1 MSELVR
7 FLREKMWLLGD
18 TRWYARVD
26 SVRGELVEVERLG
39 YAQLD
44 ARARAVG
51 AWLAGRTPP
60 GARVLLMYPAGL
72 EFLAVFLG
80 CLYAGRV
87 AIPAPLPATD
97 RRALE
102 RAEGIIRDA
111 DVGLVLSDAA
121 HQPGLGSWLAG
132 LGAASR
138 AECVATDGA
147 HRTDGSDGA
156 DGAHGPRGTVLPHPG
171 TWSPVALEPS
181 ATAYIQYTSGSTSE
195 PRGVVITHR
204 NLLHNLLSIRGKIL
218 PDDVLDELRHDPAQ
232 CGAGWLPHYHDMGL
246 VGMLLSPLAS
256 CGNLVFCSPVSF
268 IAHPLLWLQMISRY
282 RAFYTFA
289 PNFGYDW
296 LLRSLKDGQ
305 LTDADPDLS
314 LDCLRFAL
322 SGAEPVRAEVLSAVA
337 RRLAPIGFRPDI
349 WAPSYGLAEATLM
362 VTGTSCG
369 SGPTVGRFDRDALE
383 TGQAVPAPDGVD
395 LVGCGRPAGAV
406 VRIVDSVTSS
416 PLEDGRVGEIW
427 VGGDS
432 VADGYL
438 NDPQGTADHFAA
450 VTADGDGPYLR
461 TGDLGFLQDGE
472 LYVTGRAKDLIIV
485 NGRNILPQDIERVS
499 ETTDPAT
506 GPCAAFALPDASGH
520 EQIVLVQ
527 EIRPVHLDGRT
538 PAALADLIRRRLAHE
553 LRLAVQVVIVGPM
566 SVPRTTSGKIQR
578 SRTRDELC
586 STGLDPLHSDLLA
599 PAEPTPRPSPRPS
612 PGHAARG

>member
-7 FLREKMWLLGD
+7 FLREKMWLMGD
-18 TRWYARVD
+18 TRWYARAD

-51 AWLAGRTPP
+51 AWLADRTPP

-72 EFLAVFLG
+72 EFFAVFLG
-80 CLYAGRV
+80 CLYSGRV

-121 HQPGLGSWLAG
+121 HQPRLGSWLAG
-132 LGAASR
+132 LGRTSR
-138 AECVATDGA
+138 TECIATD
-147 HRTDGSDGA
+147 RTDRNGGTD
-156 DGAHGPRGTVLPHPG
+156 GTVLPDPG
-171 TWSPVALEPS
+171 AWSPLALELS

-204 NLLHNLLSIRGKIL
+204 NLLHNLLSIREKLL
-218 PDDVLDELRHDPAQ
+218 PEDLLDELRLDPSQ
-232 CGAGWLPHYHDMGL
+232 SGAGWLPHYHDMGL
-246 VGMLLSPLAS
+246 VGMLLSPLTS
-256 CGNLVFCSPVSF
+256 CGNLVFSSPVSF
-268 IAHPLLWLQMISRY
+268 VAHPLLWLQMISRY

-289 PNFGYDW
+289 PNSGYDW
-296 LLRSLKDGQ
+296 LLRSLKDGR
-305 LTDADPDLS
+305 LTGLEPDLN

-322 SGAEPVRAEVLSAVA
+322 SGAEPVRADVLNAVA
-337 RRLAPIGFRPDI
+337 RRLAPVGFRPDI

-362 VTGTSCG
+362 VTGTPCG
-369 SGPTVGRFDRDALE
+369 SGPTVTRFDRDALE
-383 TGQAVPAPDGVD
+383 AGRAAPAPDGVA
-395 LVGCGRPAGAV
+395 LVGCGRPAGAE
-406 VRIVDSVTSS
+406 VRIVDPTASA
-416 PLEDGRVGEIW
+416 PLSDGRVGEVW
-427 VGGDS
+427 VRGDS

-438 NDPQGTADHFAA
+438 SDPQATADHFVA

-485 NGRNILPQDIERVS
+485 NGRNIHPQDIERIS

-527 EIRPVHLDGRT
+527 EIRPLHLNGRT
-538 PAALADLIRRRLAHE
+538 PAVLADLIRKRLAQE

-578 SRTRDELC
+578 SRTRDELR

-599 PAEPTPRPSPRPS
+599 PAEPRP
-612 PGHAARG
+612 ARQTVTQ